1 MCRERSQHA
10 AYVVWSCL
18 EFHAKHCFDATNP
31 FLLASTKTHSLRCL
45 VQPSGRD
52 IATLDQVKIDMS
64 GPKAGRQR
72 MAIAAEGAS
81 ANANVEIVKAIKSPA
96 VTDLLGELIL
106 TVAIMHLN
114 YASSGKPAM
123 ACRLH

>member
-1 MCRERSQHA
+1 
-10 AYVVWSCL
+10 
-18 EFHAKHCFDATNP
+18 
-31 FLLASTKTHSLRCL
+31 
-45 VQPSGRD
+45 
-52 IATLDQVKIDMS
+52 MS

-123 ACRLH
+123 ARRLH